1 MDTTHSQVSLPAFLK
16 LAAHDI
22 RWQLLSVLARSDYR
36 VQELVHLVGQPANLV
51 SYHLRQLRD
60 HHVVTERRSTADE
73 RALYYSLDLET
84 VRSLYQATG
93 EALHPALRLFP
104 EVSSLSDVSSLAS
117 RQRVLFLCTEN
128 SARSQMAE
136 ALLRHLSREG
146 LEVFSAGS
154 TPTQVHPFAL
164 QVLEASGIDTTGLH
178 AKHFDTFVGQPFDRV
193 ITVCDRVRET
203 CPTFPGDPERIHW
216 SFADP
221 AQDAGTVERQ
231 YRAFEQTSLQLTTR
245 LRFLLIHLEREM
257 TTNRMHK

>member
-1 MDTTHSQVSLPAFLK
+1 MNTTHSQVSLPAFLK

-22 RWQLLSVLARSDYR
+22 RWQLLSVLAQSDYR

-104 EVSSLSDVSSLAS
+104 EVSSLGS

-136 ALLRHLSREG
+136 ALLRHLSRGG

-154 TPTQVHPFAL
+154 APTQVHPFAL

-178 AKHFDTFVGQPFDRV
+178 AKHFDTFADQPFDRV

-221 AQDAGTVERQ
+221 AQDAGSVEHQ
-231 YRAFEQTSLQLTTR
+231 YRAFEQTSLQLTTC
-245 LRFLLIHLEREM
+245 LRFLMIHLEREM
-257 TTNRMHK
+257 STNRMHE

>member
-22 RWQLLSVLARSDYR
+22 RWQLLSALARSDYR
-36 VQELVHLVGQPANLV
+36 VQELVHIVGQPANLV
-51 SYHLRQLRD
+51 SYHLRQLRN

-93 EALHPALRLFP
+93 EALHPALSLFT
-104 EVSSLSDVSSLAS
+104 EVSSSPVLSSLAS

-136 ALLRHLSREG
+136 ALLRHLSRG
-146 LEVFSAGS
+146 CLEVFSAGS
-154 TPTQVHPFAL
+154 APSLVHPFAL
-164 QVLEASGIDTTGLH
+164 RVLEASGIDTTGLH
-178 AKHFDTFVGQPFDRV
+178 AKHFDTFAGQPFDRV

-203 CPTFPGDPERIHW
+203 CPTFPNDPERIHW

-221 AQDAGTVERQ
+221 ALDVGKVEHQ
-231 YRAFEQTSLQLTTR
+231 YSAFEQTSLQLTAR
-245 LRFLLIHLEREM
+245 LRFLMTLLEREIRNKM
-257 TTNRMHK
+257 VHE

>member
-1 MDTTHSQVSLPAFLK
+1 MDITHSPVSLPTFLK
-16 LAAHDI
+16 LAAHEI
-22 RWQLLSVLARSDYR
+22 RWHLLSVLAYSDYR
-36 VQELVHLVGQPANLV
+36 VQELVQMIGQPPNLV

-60 HHVVTERRSTADE
+60 QHVVTERRSTADE
-73 RALYYSLDLET
+73 RAIYYSLDLET
-84 VRSLYQATG
+84 VSTLYQAAG

-104 EVSSLSDVSSLAS
+104 DGLSLPDVSSLAS

-136 ALLRHLSREG
+136 ALLRHLSRGG

-154 TPTQVHPFAL
+154 APTRVHPFAL

-178 AKHFDTFVGQPFDRV
+178 AKHFDTFADQPFDRV

-203 CPTFPGDPERIHW
+203 CPTFPSDPERIHW

-221 AQDAGTVERQ
+221 AQDAGSVEHQ

-245 LRFLLIHLEREM
+245 LRFLMIHLEREM
-257 TTNRMHK
+257 STNRMHE

>member
-22 RWQLLSVLARSDYR
+22 RWQLLSALARSDYR
-36 VQELVHLVGQPANLV
+36 VQELVYLVGQPANLV

-104 EVSSLSDVSSLAS
+104 EVLSLSDVSSLTS

-128 SARSQMAE
+128 SARSQIAE
-136 ALLRHLSREG
+136 ALLRHLSRGG

-154 TPTQVHPFAL
+154 APTQVHPFAL
-164 QVLEASGIDTTGLH
+164 QVLEATGIDTTGLH
-178 AKHFDTFVGQPFDRV
+178 AKHFDTFAGEPFDRV

-221 AQDAGTVERQ
+221 AQGTGSVEQQ

-257 TTNRMHK
+257 TTNRMHE

>member
-1 MDTTHSQVSLPAFLK
+1 MDTTHTQVSLPAFLK

-22 RWQLLSVLARSDYR
+22 RWQLLSALARSDYR

-136 ALLRHLSREG
+136 ALLRHLSRGG

-154 TPTQVHPFAL
+154 TPTRVHPFAL

-178 AKHFDTFVGQPFDRV
+178 AKHFDTFAGQPFDRV

-221 AQDAGTVERQ
+221 AQGADTVEQQ
-231 YRAFEQTSLQLTTR
+231 YHAFEQTSLQLTTR
-245 LRFLLIHLEREM
+245 LRFLMILLEREM
-257 TTNRMHK
+257 STNRVHE

>member
-1 MDTTHSQVSLPAFLK
+1 MDNMRSTISLPTFLK
-16 LAAHDI
+16 LAAHEI
-22 RWQLLSVLARSDYR
+22 RWHLLSVLARSDYR
-36 VQELVHLVGQPANLV
+36 VQELVQMIGQPPNLV

-60 HHVVTERRSTADE
+60 QHVVTERRSTADE
-73 RALYYSLDLET
+73 RAIYYSLDLET
-84 VRSLYQATG
+84 VSTLYRAAG

-104 EVSSLSDVSSLAS
+104 DGSSLPPLAP
-117 RQRVLFLCTEN
+117 RQRVLFLCTGN

-154 TPTQVHPFAL
+154 APTQVHPFAL
-164 QVLEASGIDTTGLH
+164 HVLEASGIDTTGLH
-178 AKHFDTFVGQPFDRV
+178 AKHFDTFAGQSFDRV

-203 CPTFPGDPERIHW
+203 CPTFSNDPERIHW

-221 AQDAGTVERQ
+221 AQDAGSVEQQ

-245 LRFLLIHLEREM
+245 LRFLMILLERDM
-257 TTNRMHK
+257 STNMLNK